1 MNKVLVKSI
10 KQNYPVFVGSNILP
24 ILPVLTSEY
33 DLPKRIFVILDKK
46 IDQYFGNQIKRTI
59 NAVAE
64 KIHYSV
70 VTASEKNKSIDAAAK
85 IYSALY
91 KQQFGRDTLIIAIG
105 GGTIGDLAGFIAST
119 YMRGVSLVHLPTTLL
134 SMVDSSIGGKTGVN
148 FREAKNLI
156 GSFKSPSFV
165 LIDTGFLKTLPQK
178 EIISGFGEVIKYSYL
193 TDKKLYNK
201 LLSNFH
207 LLKKMNSKFIDEII
221 LRCVKIKSAV
231 VSKDEFEKFGLRKI
245 LNFGHTFA
253 HAYESVSNYKISH
266 GKAVIIGIINAL
278 HLSNELGLINQKR
291 LDNLI
296 ELPKKFKAELKST
309 KFDGEDIFRL
319 MRYDKKNKEGQNRFV
334 LIKNFGE
341 ILVDIPANKKAV
353 LKALNKTSKI
363 LV

>member
-10 KQNYPVFVGSNILP
+10 KQNYPVFVGSNTLSILP
-24 ILPVLTSEY
+24 ELISEY
-33 DLPKRIFVILDKK
+33 DLPKRIFVILDRN
-46 IDQYFGNQIKRTI
+46 IEQYFGNKIRRTI
-59 NAVAE
+59 NAAAE
-64 KIHYSV
+64 KINYSV
-70 VTASEKNKSIDAAAK
+70 VTASEKNKSLDAAVK

-91 KQQFGRDTLIIAIG
+91 KQQFGRDTLIISIG

-134 SMVDSSIGGKTGVN
+134 SMVDSSIGGKAGVN

-156 GSFKSPSFV
+156 GSFNSPSFV
-165 LIDTGFLKTLPQK
+165 LIDTNYLQTLPGK

-193 TDKKLYNK
+193 TDKQFYNK
-201 LLSNFH
+201 LLSDFH
-207 LLKKMNSKFIDEII
+207 LFEKLDLKFINEII
-221 LRCVKIKSAV
+221 LQCIKIKSAV
-231 VSKDEFEKFGLRKI
+231 VSVDEFEKSGLRKI

-253 HAYESVSNYKISH
+253 HAYESVSNYQISH

-278 HLSNELGLINQKR
+278 LLSNELGLINQKR
-291 LDNLI
+291 FDNLI
-296 ELPKKFKAELKST
+296 ELPMKFKAELKST
-309 KFDGEDIFRL
+309 KFDGEDIFRS

-334 LIKNFGE
+334 LIKDFGE
-341 ILVDIPANKKAV
+341 ILVDVRANKKAV